1 MDYLNRKASPFDADL
16 WKEFDAAAL
25 KAARDMLTGR
35 RFLDVDGPYGVGL
48 NTIEVGND
56 NFCRQPQP
64 GEAGAVM
71 GHAISVPML
80 RRSFNLSIRRL
91 AGHLEKDQPLDT
103 TPVEEAAEA
112 VAAREEEFVYYGQKD
127 FNLHGLLT
135 SPGRNEIAGG
145 DWSDPDT
152 ALENVVAAVTR
163 LDEAG
168 FRGPHALVAEPE
180 IYNGLFRRYG
190 ESDLPQAAHISR
202 LCTLGIFKAPIK
214 GAAVI
219 DPRAGKIII
228 GQDAM
233 VGYSGSDGIHAQLF
247 VSESIVLKLD
257 SPAAVCTIQVA
268 GHNAGVRDA
277 QSQPSGQK

>member
-1 MDYLNRKASPFDADL
+1 MDYLNRNASPFSDEL
-16 WKEFDAAAL
+16 WSAFDDAAI

-35 RFLDVDGPYGVGL
+35 RFLEVEGPYGVGL
-48 NTIEVGND
+48 NTIEVGHD
-56 NFCRQPQP
+56 TFCRQPAP
-64 GEAGAVM
+64 DEAGAVM

-91 AGHLEKDQPLDT
+91 AGHLEMDQPLDT
-103 TPVEEAAEA
+103 TSVEEAAEA
-112 VAAREEEFVYYGQKD
+112 VAAREEEFIYYGQKD

-135 SPGRNEIAGG
+135 SPGRNDITGG
-145 DWSDPDT
+145 DWKDPDT

-168 FRGPHALVAEPE
+168 FRGPHALVAAPD

-190 ESDLPQAAHISR
+190 ESDLPQADHIAR
-202 LCTLGIFKAPIK
+202 LCTRGIYKAAIK

-228 GQDAM
+228 GQDMM
-233 VGYSGSDGIHAQLF
+233 VGYAGSDGIHAQLF
-247 VSESIVLKLD
+247 ASESMVLKLD
-257 SPAAVCTIQVA
+257 SPAAVCTITVA
-268 GHNAGVRDA
+268 EEEKKPRT
-277 QSQPSGQK
+277 SR